1 MPPHEKWNLCIVI
14 VRAAL
19 SRDTAGGWSCDTS
32 TAATPYIRP
41 QLGEIWA
48 EFVVSPGPVLD
59 CPSLYPRTP
68 SSHQIIFSIC
78 SAGCRYAMYQYR
90 KISENKWGSKQNNP
104 QLYIAHRPNYLCYL
118 LVLPYYLSH
127 IIQRRYSKYSVFDCG
142 GWKIVISSRLSMA
155 RRQWLWKLC
164 PWARLIMIHVIQWWQ
179 HPSLV
184 FSILLMYTVHTLHC
198 QPRASPTETME
209 NETHNPYICS
219 NTIINTLQFR
229 SFLRNTDEDYDG
241 MQSWQRCLH
250 SSWRHT
256 FTDICCVL

>member
-1 MPPHEKWNLCIVI
+1 MRCINI
-14 VRAAL
+14 GRSAKTNED
-19 SRDTAGGWSCDTS
+19 RN
-32 TAATPYIRP
+32 
-41 QLGEIWA
+41 
-48 EFVVSPGPVLD
+48 
-59 CPSLYPRTP
+59 
-68 SSHQIIFSIC
+68 QIILNNILHIFQII
-78 SAGCRYAMYQYR
+78 YAF
-90 KISENKWGSKQNNP
+90 
-104 QLYIAHRPNYLCYL
+104 L

-209 NETHNPYICS
+209 NETHNPHICS
-219 NTIINTLQFR
+219 NTIINTPQFR
-229 SFLRNTDEDYDG
+229 KRARAATLMRIMTECRADRGVYIRLDVTPSQISAVY
-241 MQSWQRCLH
+241 
-250 SSWRHT
+250 
-256 FTDICCVL
+256 CVDTGLEE

>member
-1 MPPHEKWNLCIVI
+1 MRCINI
-14 VRAAL
+14 GRSAKTNED
-19 SRDTAGGWSCDTS
+19 RN
-32 TAATPYIRP
+32 
-41 QLGEIWA
+41 
-48 EFVVSPGPVLD
+48 
-59 CPSLYPRTP
+59 
-68 SSHQIIFSIC
+68 QIILNNILHIFQII
-78 SAGCRYAMYQYR
+78 YAF
-90 KISENKWGSKQNNP
+90 
-104 QLYIAHRPNYLCYL
+104 L

-209 NETHNPYICS
+209 NETHNPHICS
-219 NTIINTLQFR
+219 NTIINTPQFR
-229 SFLRNTDEDYDG
+229 KRNMREPQHWWGLWRNAELTEVFTFVLT
-241 MQSWQRCLH
+241 SHLH
-250 SSWRHT
+250 RYLLCT
-256 FTDICCVL
+256 VDTG

>member
-1 MPPHEKWNLCIVI
+1 MRCINI
-14 VRAAL
+14 GRSAKTNED
-19 SRDTAGGWSCDTS
+19 RN
-32 TAATPYIRP
+32 
-41 QLGEIWA
+41 
-48 EFVVSPGPVLD
+48 
-59 CPSLYPRTP
+59 
-68 SSHQIIFSIC
+68 QIILNNILHIVQII
-78 SAGCRYAMYQYR
+78 YA
-90 KISENKWGSKQNNP
+90 I
-104 QLYIAHRPNYLCYL
+104 L
-118 LVLPYYLSH
+118 LVLPYYYLSH

-184 FSILLMYTVHTLHC
+184 FSILLMYTVHTHST
-198 QPRASPTETME
+198 ASHEPAQQKQWRMKFTYLLQ
-209 NETHNPYICS
+209 HNNQYS
-219 NTIINTLQFR
+219 SVSQEKYARGATL
-229 SFLRNTDEDYDG
+229 NTDEDYDG